1 MTFSEITI
9 DGLHVHAVRHKD
21 GERTTLIAR
30 AGLRIGAGEVVVVL
44 GRSGAGKST
53 LLRAIAGVQHYEQ
66 SSKSKWIIEGSFK
79 LDGAAWS
86 EAERADGKNI
96 GLAGQDG
103 YLYPFLSV
111 VDNVRYG
118 GHETGSAIT
127 ELKRVGLEEHR
138 HHVLPDELSGGETH
152 RVCIAKAVGRSPKL
166 LLVDESLS
174 QQDPLT
180 KLNLV
185 NDCIVPWTK
194 QSRAAVIVSHD
205 ISLARFANQ
214 VVVVSR
220 LESRMGVSNVAVVG
234 SSDWKNPLFDHDDE
248 EVRKFH
254 RIYHEPL
261 S

>member
-1 MTFSEITI
+1 MTFHEITI
-9 DGLHVHAVRHKD
+9 ADLHVHAVRHEN
-21 GERTTLIAR
+21 GERTTLIAA

-66 SSKSKWIIEGSFK
+66 SAKSKWIIEGSFK
-79 LDGAAWS
+79 LDGTAWS
-86 EAERADGKNI
+86 EAERADGSNI

-118 GHETGSAIT
+118 GHETRSAIR
-127 ELKRVGLEEHR
+127 ELRRVGLEDHR

-180 KLNLV
+180 KLKLV
-185 NDCIVPWTK
+185 KDCIVPWVE
-194 QSRAAVIVSHD
+194 QGRAAVIVSHD
-205 ISLARFANQ
+205 ISLARFANL

-220 LESRMGVSNVAVVG
+220 REPAKSTSNVAVV
-234 SSDWKNPLFDHDDE
+234 SRSDWKNPSFDHDDL

-254 RIYHEPL
+254 GIYHEPL